1 MAVLVNPQ
9 PDPGDIIE
17 QQLAS
22 LPDHWIAIKA
32 GAGWA
37 SLEPTRGW
45 YEIDAIPEDVKLNLP
60 PSAGQLTS
68 RFLPQLLAQ
77 NIENMPGNI
86 DLLPIGWFDTAI
98 NLLSSAD
105 PETPKSAGA
114 NQAPRKRTRRNPE
127 ALKTI
132 RLELQNAL
140 AGLFQNPGSACARIE
155 RTLRRDDC
163 SVILTL
169 LNHNP
174 DHFGSTHSI
183 KRRWWH
189 PDLETHLHALK
200 DLSS

>member
-1 MAVLVNPQ
+1 MAVLVNPH
-9 PDPGDIIE
+9 PDPGNLIE
-17 QQLAS
+17 QQLAG
-22 LPDHWIAIKA
+22 LPDHWIVVKA

-45 YEIDAIPEDVKLNLP
+45 YEIDAIPEDIKVNLP
-60 PSAGQLTS
+60 PAAGQLNS
-68 RFLPQLLAQ
+68 HFLPQLIAQ

-86 DLLPIGWFDTAI
+86 DNLPIGWFDDACAVLT
-98 NLLSSAD
+98 SAK
-105 PETPKSAGA
+105 PETPPAAKSSTTS
-114 NQAPRKRTRRNPE
+114 RKRTRRNPE
-127 ALKTI
+127 ALKAI

-140 AGLFQNPGSACARIE
+140 AGLYEDPGAACARIE
-155 RTLRRDDC
+155 RALQRDD
-163 SVILTL
+163 STFILTL

-189 PDLETHLHALK
+189 PDIEIHLQALE

>member
-1 MAVLVNPQ
+1 MAVLVNSYPE
-9 PDPGDIIE
+9 PGNIIE

-60 PSAGQLTS
+60 PSAGHLTS
-68 RFLPQLLAQ
+68 RFLPQLLAR

-86 DLLPIGWFDTAI
+86 DLLPIGWFDDAI
-98 NLLSSAD
+98 AVLSSAAQEPLSSTVARD
-105 PETPKSAGA
+105 LL
-114 NQAPRKRTRRNPE
+114 RKRTRRNPE

-140 AGLFQNPGSACARIE
+140 AGLYQNPGSACARIE
-155 RTLRRDDC
+155 RALRRDD
-163 SVILTL
+163 STVILTL
-169 LNHNP
+169 LNDNP

-189 PDLETHLHALK
+189 PDLETHLNALEE
-200 DLSS
+200 LSS